1 LAHSD
6 ICAIFA
12 PQKKQERRK
21 IMTTKEGT
29 QRNMI
34 LHLLEYKRAMRE
46 CIQNGAD
53 SQEMKKI
60 TEQYGFKLATP
71 I

>member
-1 LAHSD
+1 
-6 ICAIFA
+6 
-12 PQKKQERRK
+12 
-21 IMTTKEGT
+21 MTTKEGT